1 MTKYMLMFID
11 RDGAWDGISK
21 EENDRVQAGIMSWWG
36 DLMAKGLITGAG
48 KLASKDAATTVRRVN
63 GRMQVTDGPFIESK
77 EHVGGFGVVQAAD
90 LDAAIAIAKGM
101 VVLLPDGLG
110 LEVRPVVEH

>member
-11 RDGAWDGISK
+11 RDGAWDGVSK
-21 EENDRVQAGIMSWWG
+21 EQNDKVQAGIMKWWG
-36 DLMAKGLITGAG
+36 ELMAKGAIHGQG
-48 KLASKDAATTVRRVN
+48 KLASKDHAITVRRVN
-63 GRMQVTDGPFIESK
+63 GSMRVTDGPFIESK

-90 LDAAIAIAKGM
+90 LDEAISIAKGM
-101 VVLLPDGLG
+101 VALLPEGLG